1 MTAIARNEDRGIG
14 LATRR
19 RLAGFARILRDNG
32 FRVGLAETR
41 DALAVLASPAAVRA
55 SSLQSALRA
64 LFCATH
70 SDWEKFDAIFAAFW
84 RGHDMRSAR
93 ALSGVNTAAAKARA
107 IGEAAQTQ
115 GPLGRPDRV
124 QRGDGDASGGRAR
137 REGASHGEN
146 LAATD
151 LRHITDPA
159 DIARAHE
166 LAARLA
172 RSMRARLVRRE
183 QVRRRG
189 RRLDLRRTI
198 HRNVSHGGTPIDL
211 AWRRRKIKPL
221 RLVILLDA
229 SGSMELYTAF
239 FVRFLHGVVD
249 AFREA
254 EAFVFHTRL
263 AHVSPSLRDRDVTRA
278 VDKLALMAQGIG
290 GGTRIGESLATFN
303 RWHARRVINSRTAVM
318 IVSDGY
324 DTGEP
329 ERLGAEM
336 RRLRQRCRRIV
347 WLNPLIG
354 WRDYSPQARG
364 MQAALPYVDLFA
376 PAHNLDSLAALEPY
390 LARL

>member
-1 MTAIARNEDRGIG
+1 MSRHPEVRAQRASTGDGQSSFEGGLRPPPQDDGTIG
-14 LATRR
+14 LAMRR

-115 GPLGRPDRV
+115 GPLGQPDRV

-172 RSMRARLVRRE
+172 QGVVRDDRHG
-183 QVRRRG
+183 QRCALLPAGRG
-189 RRLDLRRTI
+189 RVL
-198 HRNVSHGGTPIDL
+198 
-211 AWRRRKIKPL
+211 
-221 RLVILLDA
+221 
-229 SGSMELYTAF
+229 
-239 FVRFLHGVVD
+239 
-249 AFREA
+249 
-254 EAFVFHTRL
+254 
-263 AHVSPSLRDRDVTRA
+263 
-278 VDKLALMAQGIG
+278 
-290 GGTRIGESLATFN
+290 
-303 RWHARRVINSRTAVM
+303 
-318 IVSDGY
+318 
-324 DTGEP
+324 P
-329 ERLGAEM
+329 E
-336 RRLRQRCRRIV
+336 
-347 WLNPLIG
+347 
-354 WRDYSPQARG
+354 
-364 MQAALPYVDLFA
+364 
-376 PAHNLDSLAALEPY
+376 
-390 LARL
+390 